1 MKKNVIVGQSGG
13 PTAVINAS
21 LYGVVNE
28 ALNRKDSFGAV
39 FGMINGIEGFAE
51 GRVMDMEELKRSG
64 EAGISKDNAPGHILA
79 LADINYRK
87 SKRRSIP
94 KLFERFKE
102 YDIGYF
108 FYIEEMIR
116 WIQ

>member
-64 EAGISKDNAPGHILA
+64 ELELVKTTTKYIRNYLKDLRNMTSVISFI
-79 LADINYRK
+79 
-87 SKRRSIP
+87 S
-94 KLFERFKE
+94 
-102 YDIGYF
+102 
-108 FYIEEMIR
+108 EEMIR

>member
-51 GRVMDMEELKRSG
+51 YGRI
-64 EAGISKDNAPGHILA
+64 EALGRTGISKDNA
-79 LADINYRK
+79 
-87 SKRRSIP
+87 
-94 KLFERFKE
+94 RF
-102 YDIGYF
+102 ISWLLQ
-108 FYIEEMIR
+108 I
-116 WIQ
+116 